1 MESSAVAVLARTAEC
16 AALLFIGYK
25 LRSAQL
31 FSATDAEVSQRL
43 EGAAELSFSI
53 VESPLNTMACCAGR
67 SAPCWLPDS
76 ASAGAAL
83 LQCVSGTT
91 AAVAAYHSSTCIIA
105 PTA

>member
-53 VESPLNTMACCAGR
+53 IESPFKYHGLLCR
-67 SAPCWLPDS
+67 PLS
-76 ASAGAAL
+76 AL
-83 LQCVSGTT
+83 LAT
-91 AAVAAYHSSTCIIA
+91 
-105 PTA
+105 